1 MIKYRPYRGA
11 ISDSLA
17 EQKEFKS
24 IDEMY
29 DYITNQW
36 NSAGYGVMFFKDNLN
51 VSENYG
57 KDERIDWKETR
68 YVCTDLM
75 GDKSYDV
82 QQCIGMCSI
91 EGDSVM
97 TSLYE
102 LNTDFK
108 AFVDKYC
115 TKHNLTVEQALEHL
129 IVKLYAEECRKL
141 SERK

>member
-1 MIKYRPYRGA
+1 M
-11 ISDSLA
+11 A
-17 EQKEFKS
+17 EQKEFNS
-24 IDEMY
+24 IGEMF

-36 NSAGYGVMFFKDNLN
+36 NSFSYGIVFLKDNLS

-82 QQCIGMCSI
+82 PQCIGMCSI

-108 AFVDKYC
+108 TFVDKYC
-115 TKHNLTVEQALEHL
+115 TKHNLTVEQALEHR
-129 IVKLYAEECRKL
+129 IVKLYADECKRL